1 MNSNVQI
8 RVNSDLELGSE
19 FEKTNHR
26 SKNKDRSE
34 AERRRREKSSVL
46 PLIIDRRNTLHL
58 KSHINQRLT
67 KNVDQVRGKNKGI
80 CGNNE
85 TFPMKNQSFLV
96 PNSQHLANELSA
108 IFLAS
113 MSSRG
118 KNGYSS
124 LFTIS

>member
-1 MNSNVQI
+1 MFQKHEQI
-8 RVNSDLELGSE
+8 C
-19 FEKTNHR
+19 
-26 SKNKDRSE
+26 NK
-34 AERRRREKSSVL
+34 
-46 PLIIDRRNTLHL
+46 IHFNQNQFHNTLHL

-67 KNVDQVRGKNKGI
+67 KNVDQVRGKNKEI

-96 PNSQHLANELSA
+96 PNSQHLSNELSA

>member
-1 MNSNVQI
+1 
-8 RVNSDLELGSE
+8 
-19 FEKTNHR
+19 
-26 SKNKDRSE
+26 
-34 AERRRREKSSVL
+34 L
-46 PLIIDRRNTLHL
+46 PLSRVLISKTRAGIPDAE
-58 KSHINQRLT
+58 
-67 KNVDQVRGKNKGI
+67 VRGKNKGI

-108 IFLAS
+108 IFVAS
-113 MSSRG
+113 MSLRG